1 MKKTAEHKTIE
12 NEATT
17 EETTIDNSTD
27 TKNKKNK
34 SSKQE
39 TSDKQD
45 EKDEKEEEQDDLYR
59 EDSLALVG
67 LSLPKKLA
75 HYHKHYKKQTAD
87 MDKKEK
93 AIYTIHYYK
102 WHFLGL
108 LLLLVCLGWT
118 GKIVYRAALPKVLR
132 VAVLNTKGETTADY
146 ITETFRGY
154 YGLNNKNTI
163 TIYSDLWVQSIKD
176 ATEAGYTMND
186 YQTIGYYNMHNMIDV
201 IIGDGAALR
210 VYSSSDDTTAID
222 LSMDAALYKQ
232 IEEYVVFRSDPMGI
246 KNDGEPYAAAI
257 DISDTEFAKGCG
269 LGYPDVYLMIP
280 STKYQKNDRTI
291 NLIKLIF
298 GL

>member
-1 MKKTAEHKTIE
+1 MKKTIE
-12 NEATT
+12 NEVAT
-17 EETTIDNSTD
+17 EETTTENNAD
-27 TKNKKNK
+27 TENTSENK
-34 SSKQE
+34 SSKQKS
-39 TSDKQD
+39 SDKQGKKVEND
-45 EKDEKEEEQDDLYR
+45 EEQEDLYR

-93 AIYTIHYYK
+93 FIYTVHYYK

-132 VAVLNTKGETTADY
+132 VAVLNTSSDATADY
-146 ITETFRGY
+146 ITETFRSY
-154 YGLNNKNTI
+154 YELNNQNTI
-163 TIYSDLWVQSIKD
+163 TVYSDLHVQSIKD

-201 IIGDGAALR
+201 IIGDGSALR
-210 VYSSSDDTTAID
+210 VYCSSDDTTAID
-222 LSMDAALYKQ
+222 LSLEADLYKQ

-257 DISDTEFAKGCG
+257 DISDTEFARGCG

-280 STKYQKNDRTI
+280 STKYKNNDRTI